1 MKKEDFK
8 KFKLPDESGVYF
20 FLDKKHSG
28 KAVPKKD
35 SVLYVG
41 KATVLKDRVYSYFS
55 NDIVKTRGTRI
66 LSMVEN
72 AKDIFYIKTTS
83 VLEAIIL
90 ESKYIK
96 ELKPFF
102 NIKDKDD
109 RSYSYVVFTDEKYPR
124 VLIMREREIEKNTE
138 LKISKKFGPFV
149 SRAELLE
156 VMKFIRKIFPYRDK
170 CKLGEKRGCFNY
182 QIGLCPGVCIG
193 AISEKEYDKN
203 LKNIEKILSGDFDK
217 LLRGLEKEMK
227 TLAKEEKF
235 EEAGKIRN
243 KINAFHYIRDINFIK
258 NTGFES
264 QEIKGSRIESYD
276 ISHIS
281 GKNRVGVMVVLE
293 DGEFAKS
300 EYKKFKIKEGVNDDL
315 GGLTEMLE
323 RRFAHKEWRFPDI
336 LIIDGGKTHLEFIAN
351 KLKNILR
358 KEDFSKMK
366 LFSVVKNDKHKAREV
381 LALNAVDKL
390 KNESVLIRV
399 NEETHRFAIS
409 YHKLLRNKI
418 K

>member
-20 FLDKKHSG
+20 FLDKKHTD
-28 KAVPKKD
+28 KTIPKKD

-55 NDIVKTRGTRI
+55 NSTAKTRGTRI

-102 NIKDKDD
+102 NVKDKDD
-109 RSYSYVVFTDEKYPR
+109 RSYSYVVFTDEKYGR
-124 VLIMREREIEKNTE
+124 VLIMRGREIEKNKE

-149 SRAELLE
+149 SKSELLE

-170 CKLGEKRGCFNY
+170 CKPGEKRGCFNY

-203 LKNIEKILSGDFDK
+203 LKNIEKILSGNFNK
-217 LLRGLEKEMK
+217 LLKELEKEMK

-235 EEAGKIRN
+235 EEASKIRN
-243 KINAFHYIRDINFIK
+243 KINAFQYIRDINFIK
-258 NTGFES
+258 NNSFES
-264 QEIKGSRIESYD
+264 EKTNGLRIESYD

-281 GKNRVGVMVVLE
+281 GVNRVGVMVVAE
-293 DGEFAKS
+293 DGEFKKS
-300 EYKKFKIKEGVNDDL
+300 EYKKFKIKEGINDDL
-315 GGLTEMLE
+315 AGLMEVLE
-323 RRFAHKEWRFPDI
+323 RRFSHKEWKYPSII
-336 LIIDGGKTHLEFIAN
+336 LIDGGKTHLKFTA
-351 KLKNILR
+351 
-358 KEDFSKMK
+358 
-366 LFSVVKNDKHKAREV
+366 
-381 LALNAVDKL
+381 DKL
-390 KNESVLIRV
+390 KNVLSDKELSKIKFFSIVKNNKHKAKEVLSLNTVDKLRNDNLLIRI